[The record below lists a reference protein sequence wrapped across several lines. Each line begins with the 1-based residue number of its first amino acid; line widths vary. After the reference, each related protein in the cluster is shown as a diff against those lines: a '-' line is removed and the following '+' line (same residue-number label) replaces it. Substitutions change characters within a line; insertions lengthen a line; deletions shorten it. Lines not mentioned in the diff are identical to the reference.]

1 LADYLFGLKRT
12 HYCGNLRK
20 EHTGQQTVLMG
31 WVQRRRDHG
40 GLVFVDLRDR
50 SGLVQVVFN
59 FDTSEEAFRTAQI
72 LRSEYVLAVA
82 GEIALRPEGTENP
95 NLATGEI
102 EVLGQRAYILN
113 RAATTPFLIEDQSEV
128 DESLRLK
135 YRYLDLRRQEMQR
148 VLMLRHRA
156 AKAVRDFLDDRN
168 FWEIETPMLTRS
180 TPEGARDYLVPSR
193 LNPGNFY
200 ALPQS
205 PQLYKQMLMVAGVE
219 RYFQIVRCFRDEDLR
234 ADRQP
239 EFTQIDLEMSFVERD
254 DILNLVEEMMV
265 YLCRETVGL
274 KISHP
279 FPRLSFEQAYAR
291 YGTDKPDLRFGL
303 EIRDLT
309 DLVASCGFKV
319 FSSAA
324 NVGGQVKGIN
334 AVGCGNFSRKEID
347 ELTSIVTNCR
357 AKGLAYLFVTSEGIR
372 SPIAKFFTPA
382 EIQAILKRFE
392 AKEGDLLLFLAD
404 KPQIVNPALGALR
417 LHLAERLRLIPEDKF
432 QFLWVIDFPLLE
444 YSEEEKR
451 YTAMHH
457 PFTSPK
463 VDDLA
468 LLTENPVLAR
478 AQSYDLVLNG
488 VEIGGG
494 SIRIHRRDIQEK
506 MFTAIGLSPQ
516 EAVEKFGFMLEAF
529 EYGTPPHG
537 GIALGF
543 DRLLMLLSGKKT
555 IRDVIAFPKT
565 QSAVDLMLNAPAP
578 VSHKQLKDLG
588 FRVEDSFIKFKI

>member
-1 LADYLFGLKRT
+1 LADYLFGLKRS

-20 EHTGQQTVLMG
+20 EHTGQQVVLMG

-40 GLVFVDLRDR
+40 GLIFVDLRDR

-59 FDTSEEAFRTAQI
+59 FEADEEAFREAQL
-72 LRSEYVLAVA
+72 LRNEYVLAIP
-82 GEIALRPEGTENP
+82 GEVALRPEGTENP

-102 EVLGQRAYILN
+102 EVRCQKIYILN

-148 VLMLRHRA
+148 VLMMRHRA
-156 AKAVRDFLDDRN
+156 AKAVRDFLGARG
-168 FWEIETPMLTRS
+168 FWEIDTPMLTRS

-193 LNPGNFY
+193 LNPGSFY

-205 PQLYKQMLMVAGVE
+205 PQLYKQMLMAAGVE

-239 EFTQIDLEMSFVERD
+239 EFTQIDMEMSFVERD

-265 YLCRETVGL
+265 YLCRETVSL
-274 KISHP
+274 KVSRP
-279 FPRLSFEQAYAR
+279 FPRLTFEQAHAR

-303 EIRDLT
+303 ELRDLT

-324 NVGGQVKGIN
+324 NAKGQVKGIN

-347 ELTSIVTNCR
+347 ELTSLVTNWR
-357 AKGLAYLFVTSEGIR
+357 AKGLAYFFVTSEGVR
-372 SPIAKFFTPA
+372 SPIAKFFAPA
-382 EIQAILKRFE
+382 EIRAILERFE

-417 LHLAERLRLIPEDKF
+417 LHLAERLRLITEGKF
-432 QFLWVIDFPLLE
+432 QFLWVLDFPLLE

-463 VDDLA
+463 VEDLA

-506 MFTAIGLSPQ
+506 MFAAIGLSPQ
-516 EAVEKFGFMLEAF
+516 EAIEKFGFMLEAF

-543 DRLLMLLSGKKT
+543 DRLLMLLANKKT

-565 QSAVDLMLNAPAP
+565 QSAVDLMLNAPSP
-578 VSHKQLKDLG
+578 VSNKQLKEVSLKLN
-588 FRVEDSFIKFKI
+588 I